1 MMDFA
6 EIVTQSCVLH
16 VFLIASSN
24 WFLSNIFNN
33 VTKLI
38 HLDYSE
44 EANDVVFNKQ
54 KSPGIINN
62 QV

>member
-1 MMDFA
+1 MMDFT
-6 EIVTQSCVLH
+6 EIVTQSCALH

-24 WFLSNIFNN
+24 WLVSNIFNN

-54 KSPGIINN
+54 NSPGIINN

>member
-1 MMDFA
+1 MMDFT
-6 EIVTQSCVLH
+6 EIVTQSCALH
-16 VFLIASSN
+16 VSLIASSN
-24 WFLSNIFNN
+24 WLVSNIFNN
-33 VTKLI
+33 VTNLI

-54 KSPGIINN
+54 KSPGIVNN